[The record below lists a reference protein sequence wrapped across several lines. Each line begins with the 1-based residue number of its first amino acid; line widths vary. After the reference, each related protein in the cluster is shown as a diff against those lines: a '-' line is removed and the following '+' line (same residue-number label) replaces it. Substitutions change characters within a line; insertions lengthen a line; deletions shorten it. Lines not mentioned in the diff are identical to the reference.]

1 MTFKD
6 IIKDIENGFFIQIG
20 SYDGISNDQ
29 FGLREKI
36 VNEDHTSILIEPIK
50 EYYDRL
56 VLNYKQS
63 NSTIYFENIAISDIS
78 EIKKIQLNGQ
88 DTSFNRVFDK
98 SVEMVDVRCEP
109 FSYLINKYGL
119 NKINVVVID
128 TEAYEL
134 VVIESIFSNNIE
146 IDIIRYEFV
155 HLNKDDLIKLENILI
170 MNGYEIFQDDSSY
183 ADKIAIKNKK

>member
-155 HLNKDDLIKLENILI
+155 HLKKDDLIKLENILI